1 MKKLLIHTD
10 SPMLQSGLARCGREL
25 AKRFYE
31 KKHINIQ
38 GKEERD
44 FEIYYAAWHYF
55 NKRYDFPYFLYPL
68 SKSDSDEPKQFKI
81 ILDDSQPDLL
91 LSIGD
96 IWNFQSVCE
105 IIKEYKEKNPDFKWI
120 LWLTIDGEHLHP
132 SWKQILDYA
141 DDVNVFSNF
150 AKNEINLYSGIQTNI
165 IYPGVDKDVFHPISV
180 NIKDNSLPFNVGQTF
195 MVLNVNQNTDRKNI
209 PLTLEGFRDFTKD
222 KEDVFMMLVTDPEDP
237 HGYDLWDF
245 IKSMGLNK
253 KVAITRESGPLKGMS
268 DAKLNLLYNL
278 ASVSINTSI
287 GEGLSLPTLEA
298 MAVGT
303 PVMATDYAAVPEL
316 INQGGG
322 IRLKTVGYMYG
333 FNGIRRA
340 LVSKEDVT
348 AQLNIMYQDY
358 KTDKRLKNWIS
369 EKSQKFTDMLTW
381 DRTVNIFL
389 KRMDLVLQKKQFKF
403 VHNKIKIKD
412 INPLIVIP
420 SFGTHCGIAEYTNSL
435 FNAIRLL
442 GQHVVVV
449 GTNRYEDIIKVV
461 EDGKYNVVH
470 MEHEFSF
477 FKDREV
483 LGQILKKL
491 NEMQVKTILTMHSLV
506 PGLVSHNE
514 SILTN
519 VDELIVHSDLFKQT
533 LLKRFNENSGHFL
546 PNICNIEVVPMGV
559 GEKHD
564 FDINKINETKK
575 HLQILEKTPIIGS
588 FGFLRDQKGYQNLL
602 LAVKILKKEEKY
614 KNSFVLLVCPPHEF
628 GSKTYDEA
636 FFNFIERQGLK
647 DDVLVIREYLEE
659 KKLLDVLQCADMF
672 VLNYQDLPM
681 GSGISAAVKT
691 LFRVQKPIIANDV
704 VAFSDLSNG
713 EILRI
718 KSTSLSSL
726 IDPIKEVLENKE
738 LAENLVKN
746 ANKYIEN
753 NNWRNIAQKHLDLYA
768 K

>member
-10 SPMLQSGLARCGREL
+10 SPTLQSGLARCGREL

-44 FEIYYAAWHYF
+44 FEISYAAWHYS

-68 SKSDSDEPKQFKI
+68 SKADGDEPKQFRT
-81 ILDDSQPDLL
+81 ILTDSLPDVIF
-91 LSIGD
+91 SIGD
-96 IWNFQSVCE
+96 LWNFQPIYEV
-105 IIKEYKEKNPDFKWI
+105 IREYKENKPDAKWI
-120 LWLTIDGEHLHP
+120 LWLTVDGEHLHP

-150 AKNEINLYSGIQTNI
+150 ARNEINLYSGIQANI
-165 IYPGVDKDVFHPISV
+165 VYPGVDRDVFHPIKT
-180 NIKDNSLPFNVGQTF
+180 NIKDNSLPFNIGQTF

-209 PLTLEGFRDFTKD
+209 PLTLEGFRDFAKD

-253 KVAITRESGPLKGMS
+253 KVAITREAGPLRGMS
-268 DAKLNLLYNL
+268 DAKLNLMYNL

-303 PVMATDYAAVPEL
+303 PVLATDYAAVPEL

-322 IRLKTVGYMYG
+322 IKLKTVGHMYG

-348 AQLNIMYQDY
+348 AQLNVMYQDY
-358 KTDKRLKNWIS
+358 KTDKKLKNWIS
-369 EKSQKFTDMLTW
+369 EKSQRFASMLTW
-381 DRTVNIFL
+381 DRTANIFF
-389 KRMDLVLQKKQFKF
+389 KRIDLVSQKKQFNF
-403 VHNKIKIKD
+403 VRERVKIKE

-420 SFGTHCGIAEYTNSL
+420 SWGTHCGIAEYTKSL
-435 FNAIRLL
+435 FDAIRLR
-442 GQHVVVV
+442 GQHVVAI
-449 GTNRYEDIIKVV
+449 GTNKYEDIIKVV
-461 EDGKYNVVH
+461 EDGKYSLVH
-470 MEHEFSF
+470 LQHEFSF
-477 FKDREV
+477 FKDKEA
-483 LGQILKKL
+483 LSKILKKL
-491 NEMQVKTILTMHSLV
+491 NEMQVKTVLTMHSLV

-519 VDELIVHSDLFKQT
+519 VDELIVHADMFKQT
-533 LLKRFNENSGHFL
+533 LEKRFIENTNIYL
-546 PNICNIEVVPMGV
+546 PQTCNVEVIPMGV
-559 GEKHD
+559 GSLHEYDVDKVNEAKKQLNISEKAP
-564 FDINKINETKK
+564 T
-575 HLQILEKTPIIGS
+575 IGS

-602 LAVKILKKEEKY
+602 LAVKLMKIENPNILA
-614 KNSFVLLVCPPHEF
+614 LLVCPPHEF
-628 GSKTYDEA
+628 GSRTYDEA
-636 FFNFIERQGLK
+636 FFNFIERQGLT
-647 DDVLVIREYLEE
+647 DNVLIIREYLEE
-659 KKLLDVLQCADMF
+659 EKLLDVLQCADVF
-672 VLNYQDLPM
+672 VLNYQDGPS
-681 GSGISAAVKT
+681 GGGISAAVKT
-691 LFRVQKPIIANDV
+691 LFRTQRPIIVNDGI
-704 VAFSDLSNG
+704 AFTDLTKG
-713 EILRI
+713 EVLKI
-718 KSTSLSSL
+718 KSVAPSSL
-726 IDPIKEVLENKE
+726 IEPIKEVLSNKE

-753 NNWRNIAQKHLDLYA
+753 NNWECVAQKHLDLYA